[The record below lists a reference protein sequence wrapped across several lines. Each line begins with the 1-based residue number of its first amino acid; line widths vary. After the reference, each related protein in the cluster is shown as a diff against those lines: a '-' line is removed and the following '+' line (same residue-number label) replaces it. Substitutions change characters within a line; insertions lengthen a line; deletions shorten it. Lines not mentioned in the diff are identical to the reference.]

1 MIIKQYL
8 DKTFVYFFCIGYIVL
23 ASTMYRHTLH
33 ITAELKNIDN
43 SLKTV
48 DLVIFSYDRPMQLY
62 ALLESIDKNLTGVE
76 SITVIYRSSNDR
88 FALAYKHIEQQ
99 CTHVNF
105 IEQSTQPA
113 HDFKPLLLKAFKAGT
128 SAYICFAVDDII
140 IKSHADLTQATQ
152 ALETTKS
159 YGFFLRLGSHLTSCY
174 SANKLQHVPPLTH
187 MPHEICQWTFNKGT
201 YDWNFAHTVD
211 MTIYKK
217 TAIVQDF
224 IMMKYSNPNKLE
236 GAWSHYAKQHL
247 NEKGLCY
254 NQSIA
259 VNIPTNMVQDVCDNR
274 HMHSWTP
281 EQLREKFNEGQKID
295 ISPLQ
300 DIKNESCHIA
310 YALTF
315 TAQNLYALKQI
326 F

>member
-1 MIIKQYL
+1 MISKQYL
-8 DKTFVYFFCIGYIVL
+8 DKNFFYFFYIGYIAL
-23 ASTMYRHTLH
+23 ASMLYRHTLH
-33 ITAELKNIDN
+33 VSAELGNIDN

-48 DLVIFSYDRPMQLY
+48 DLIIFSYDRPMQLY
-62 ALLESIDKNLTGVE
+62 ALLESIDKNLTGIE
-76 SITVIYRSSNDR
+76 STTVIYRSSNDR
-88 FALAYKHIEQQ
+88 FAHTYKHIEQQ
-99 CTHVNF
+99 YSHVNF
-105 IEQSTQPA
+105 IKQGTMPT
-113 HDFKPLLLKAFKAGT
+113 HDFKHLVLQAFRAGT

-140 IKSHADLTQATQ
+140 IKSHADLSQATQ
-152 ALETTKS
+152 ALESTGS
-159 YGFFLRLGSHLTSCY
+159 YGFFLRLGSHLTACY
-174 SANKLQHVPPLTH
+174 STNKPQQVPPMTPI
-187 MPHEICQWTFNKGT
+187 PHGIYQWTFNEGT

-236 GAWSHYAKQHL
+236 GAWSHYAKQHH

-254 NQSIA
+254 NQSVA
-259 VNIPTNMVQDVCDNR
+259 VNIPTNLVQDVCDNR

-281 EQLREKFNEGQKID
+281 EQLLEKFNEGQKID
-295 ISPLQ
+295 ISALQ
-300 DIKNESCHIA
+300 NIKNESCHIA

-315 TAQNLYALKQI
+315 TAQNLYVLKQV